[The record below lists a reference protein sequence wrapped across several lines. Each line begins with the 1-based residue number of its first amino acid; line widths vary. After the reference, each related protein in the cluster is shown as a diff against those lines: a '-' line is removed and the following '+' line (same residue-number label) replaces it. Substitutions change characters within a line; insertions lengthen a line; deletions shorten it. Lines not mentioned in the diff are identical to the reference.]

1 MIQDALERLVGVAPP
16 GLEFLAYT
24 FAVIFVVIG
33 LHLVCDLLRN
43 FFRLFIK

>member
-1 MIQDALERLVGVAPP
+1 MINEALEKLVGAVPP
-16 GLEFLAYT
+16 GLEFLQYV

-33 LHLVCDLLRN
+33 LHLSADLIRN

>member
-1 MIQDALERLVGVAPP
+1 MIQEALQNLVGAVPP
-16 GLEFLAYT
+16 GLEFLEYT
-24 FAVIFVVIG
+24 FAVLFVVIG

>member
-1 MIQDALERLVGVAPP
+1 MIQEALEKLTGAVPP
-16 GLEFLAYT
+16 GLEFLEYI
-24 FAVIFVVIG
+24 FAVLFVVIG